1 MRFLGVSRVGDPVK
15 PFWQLG
21 RVNVAQD
28 NLDCF
33 RHESLMRELIAR
45 EEVRET
51 LRLIVSRGK
60 DRSANG
66 SVLGFANENSQKK
79 VEETFKDLGPKQT
92 GEFGDVKDDFW
103 WEALHR

>member
-1 MRFLGVSRVGDPVK
+1 MRVLGVSRVGDPVK

-45 EEVRET
+45 EEVREE
-51 LRLIVSRGK
+51 LRLIFRRCKVRGATGYV
-60 DRSANG
+60 R
-66 SVLGFANENSQKK
+66 GFANEKSQKK

-103 WEALHR
+103 W